1 MNVFAVCARAALGAL
16 VLMLLV
22 TACAPPPSAK
32 PPVTCDATSG
42 GQAGAETQ
50 LRFVEATDTQ
60 VVLTFGASAA
70 SNDFGVPAFALEL
83 LEGSNAPRSYRL
95 RVQGTSSLNPD
106 GTSSYTGLKTLEPG
120 GRTVRNISFVDESA
134 RQMLF
139 NIALERLT
147 CPHVASKTYVYG
159 KSPRAQIV
167 LTFGGASSLT
177 LETVSDAVG
186 GAPIG
191 TAVQSSGVGYTPSA
205 KIRITIGG
213 RAVWDTTAN
222 ADGTFDSGFW
232 IPDREPGPY
241 TVTATDGHG
250 HVGTTTLRIMAVRYP
265 KEG

>member
-1 MNVFAVCARAALGAL
+1 
-16 VLMLLV
+16 
-22 TACAPPPSAK
+22 
-32 PPVTCDATSG
+32 
-42 GQAGAETQ
+42 
-50 LRFVEATDTQ
+50 
-60 VVLTFGASAA
+60 
-70 SNDFGVPAFALEL
+70 
-83 LEGSNAPRSYRL
+83 
-95 RVQGTSSLNPD
+95 
-106 GTSSYTGLKTLEPG
+106 
-120 GRTVRNISFVDESA
+120 
-134 RQMLF
+134 MLF
-139 NIALERLT
+139 NVALERQA

-191 TAVQSSGVGYTPSA
+191 TPVQASGVGYAPSA

-222 ADGTFDSGFW
+222 EDGTFDSGFW

-250 HVGTTTLRIMAVRYP
+250 HVGRTTLRIMAVRYP
-265 KEG
+265 K

>member
-1 MNVFAVCARAALGAL
+1 MKVRAAWARQTRAAVT
-16 VLMLLV
+16 VLLLL
-22 TACAPPPSAK
+22 TACAPAATST
-32 PPVTCDATSG
+32 PPVSCGATSG

-50 LRFVEATDTQ
+50 LRFVEANDTQ
-60 VVLTFGASAA
+60 IVLTFGASAA
-70 SNDFGVPAFALEL
+70 SNDFGVPAFAIEP

-95 RVQGTSSLNPD
+95 RVDGTSSLNPD

-120 GRTVRNISFVDESA
+120 GRTVRNITFVDESA

-139 NIALERLT
+139 NIALERRT

-177 LETVSDAVG
+177 LETISDAVG

-191 TAVQSSGVGYTPSA
+191 TAVQASGVGYAPSA

>member
-1 MNVFAVCARAALGAL
+1 MAIAL
-16 VLMLLV
+16 LLLL
-22 TACAPPPSAK
+22 TACAPVPTAK
-32 PPVTCDATSG
+32 LPVSCGATSG

-50 LRFVEATDTQ
+50 LRFVEANDTQ

-70 SNDFGVPAFALEL
+70 SNDFGVPAFALEP

-95 RVQGTSSLNPD
+95 RVNGTGAANPD
-106 GTSSYTGLKTLEPG
+106 GTSSYTGPRTIEPG
-120 GRTVRNISFVDESA
+120 GRTVRNISFVDQSA
-134 RQMLF
+134 RSMIF
-139 NIALERLT
+139 NIALERQV
-147 CPHVASKTYVYG
+147 CPAIASKTYVYG

-177 LETVSDAVG
+177 LETISDAVG

-191 TAVQSSGVGYTPSA
+191 TAVQASGVGYEPSTR
-205 KIRITIGG
+205 IRITIGG

-241 TVTATDGHG
+241 TVTATDGRG
-250 HVGTTTLRIMAVRYP
+250 HLGTTTLRIMAVRYP
-265 KEG
+265 K

>member
-1 MNVFAVCARAALGAL
+1 VKVPAVRARQTQAALALLL
-16 VLMLLV
+16 VLA
-22 TACAPPPSAK
+22 ACAPAATTRL
-32 PPVTCDATSG
+32 PVSCEAASG

-60 VVLTFGASAA
+60 VVLTFGASAS
-70 SNDFGVPAFALEL
+70 SNDFAVPAFALEL

-95 RVQGTSSLNPD
+95 RVNGASSLNPD
-106 GTSSYTGLKTLEPG
+106 GTASYTGQRTIEPG
-120 GRTVRNISFVDESA
+120 GRTVRNISFVDDTA
-134 RQMLF
+134 RRMIF
-139 NIALERLT
+139 NVALERQA
-147 CPHVASKTYVYG
+147 CPHVASKSYVYG

-191 TAVQSSGVGYTPSA
+191 TAVQASGVGYGPSA

-213 RAVWDTTAN
+213 RAVWDTIAN

-241 TVTATDGHG
+241 TVTATDGQG
-250 HVGTTTLRIMAVRYP
+250 HIGTTTLRIMAVRYP
-265 KEG
+265 K

>member
-1 MNVFAVCARAALGAL
+1 VKVPGAAAWTRAAPT
-16 VLMLLV
+16 LLILL
-22 TACAPPPSAK
+22 TACVPAGTRVL
-32 PPVTCDATSG
+32 PVSCGATSG

-60 VVLTFGASAA
+60 IVLTFGASAA
-70 SNDFGVPAFALEL
+70 SNDFGVPAFALEP
-83 LEGSNAPRSYRL
+83 LEGANAPRSYRL
-95 RVQGTSSLNPD
+95 RVSGSSALNPD
-106 GTSSYTGLKTLEPG
+106 GTTSYTGLRTIEPG
-120 GRTVRNISFVDESA
+120 GRTVRNISIVDETA
-134 RQMLF
+134 RRMLF
-139 NIALERLT
+139 NVALEKQA

-159 KSPRAQIV
+159 KSPRAQIM

-191 TAVQSSGVGYTPSA
+191 TPVQASGAGYTPSA

-222 ADGTFDSGFW
+222 SDGTFDSGFW
-232 IPDREPGPY
+232 IPEREPGPY

-265 KEG
+265 K

>member
-1 MNVFAVCARAALGAL
+1 MKVPPVFALAL
-16 VLMLLV
+16 LLLS
-22 TACAPPPSAK
+22 ACAPAGTRAL
-32 PPVTCDATSG
+32 PVSCDAASG
-42 GQAGAETQ
+42 GTAGVETQ

-60 VVLTFGASAA
+60 IVLTFGASAA
-70 SNDFGVPAFALEL
+70 SNDFGVPTFALEL
-83 LEGSNAPRSYRL
+83 LEGANAPRSYRL
-95 RVQGTSSLNPD
+95 RVNGTSSLNPD
-106 GTSSYTGLKTLEPG
+106 GTSSYTGQRTIEPG
-120 GRTVRNISFVDESA
+120 GRTVRNISFVNETA

-139 NIALERLT
+139 NVALERQT

-177 LETVSDAVG
+177 LETISDAVG

-191 TAVQSSGVGYTPSA
+191 TAVQASGVGYAPSA

-222 ADGTFDSGFW
+222 ADGTVDSGFW
-232 IPDREPGPY
+232 IPEREPGPY

-250 HVGTTTLRIMAVRYP
+250 HVGTTTLRIMAARP
-265 KEG
+265 

>member
-1 MNVFAVCARAALGAL
+1 MKVPSVFALAL
-16 VLMLLV
+16 LLL
-22 TACAPPPSAK
+22 TACAPAGTSTL
-32 PPVTCDATSG
+32 PVSCDAASG
-42 GQAGAETQ
+42 GAAGVETQ

-60 VVLTFGASAA
+60 IVLTFGASAA

-83 LEGSNAPRSYRL
+83 LEGANAPRSYRL
-95 RVQGTSSLNPD
+95 RVNGTSSLNPD
-106 GTSSYTGLKTLEPG
+106 GTSSYTGQRTIEPG
-120 GRTVRNISFVDESA
+120 GRTVRNISVVNETA
-134 RQMLF
+134 RQIIF
-139 NIALERLT
+139 NVALERQA

-177 LETVSDAVG
+177 LETISDAVG

-191 TAVQSSGVGYTPSA
+191 TAVQASGAGYGPSA

-213 RAVWDTTAN
+213 RAVWGTTAN

-241 TVTATDGHG
+241 TVTATDGQG
-250 HVGTTTLRIMAVRYP
+250 HLGTTTLRIMATRP
-265 KEG
+265 

>member
-1 MNVFAVCARAALGAL
+1 MNVPAVHGRRACAAL
-16 VLMLLV
+16 VLLSLMI
-22 TACAPPPSAK
+22 ACAPRATSGL
-32 PPVTCDATSG
+32 PVSCDAFSG
-42 GQAGAETQ
+42 GQAGTETQ

-60 VVLTFGASAA
+60 VVLTFGASAT

-95 RVQGTSSLNPD
+95 HVNGTSSLNPD
-106 GTSSYTGLKTLEPG
+106 GTSSYTGQRTIEPG
-120 GRTVRNISFVDESA
+120 GRTVRNISFVDETA
-134 RQMLF
+134 RRVVF
-139 NIALERLT
+139 SIALERQA

-167 LTFGGASSLT
+167 LTFGGSSSLT
-177 LETVSDAVG
+177 LETISDAVG

-191 TAVQSSGVGYTPSA
+191 TAAQASGVGYAPSA

-213 RAVWDTTAN
+213 RAVWDTSAN

-241 TVTATDGHG
+241 TVTATDGQG
-250 HVGTTTLRIMAVRYP
+250 HVGTTTLRIMAARYP
-265 KEG
+265 K

>member
-1 MNVFAVCARAALGAL
+1 MRSVACARATLALL
-16 VLMLLV
+16 VL
-22 TACAPPPSAK
+22 TPACAPAPTATL
-32 PPVTCDATSG
+32 PVSCEGANG
-42 GQAGAETQ
+42 GHAGAQTQ

-70 SNDFGVPAFALEL
+70 SNDFAVPAFTLEL

-95 RVQGTSSLNPD
+95 RVNGTSSLNPD
-106 GTSSYTGLKTLEPG
+106 GTSSYTGLRTIEPG
-120 GRTVRNISFVDESA
+120 GRTVRNISFVDETA
-134 RQMLF
+134 RQMIF
-139 NIALERLT
+139 NVALERQA

-191 TAVQSSGVGYTPSA
+191 TPVQASGMGYAPSA

-232 IPDREPGPY
+232 IPEREPGPY
-241 TVTATDGHG
+241 TVTATDGQG
-250 HVGTTTLRIMAVRYP
+250 HIGTTTLRVMAVRYP
-265 KEG
+265 K

>member
-1 MNVFAVCARAALGAL
+1 MRSVARWARAAPAL
-16 VLMLLV
+16 LLLV
-22 TACAPPPSAK
+22 TACAPALSGATL
-32 PPVTCDATSG
+32 PVSCDAASG
-42 GQAGAETQ
+42 GQAGAQTQ

-60 VVLTFGASAA
+60 IVLTFGASAA
-70 SNDFGVPAFALEL
+70 SNDFAVPAFALEL
-83 LEGSNAPRSYRL
+83 LDGSNAPRSYRL
-95 RVQGTSSLNPD
+95 RVDGTSSLNPD
-106 GTSSYTGLKTLEPG
+106 GTSSYTGPRTIEPG
-120 GRTVRNISFVDESA
+120 GRTVRNISFVNETA
-134 RQMLF
+134 RQLLF
-139 NIALERLT
+139 NIALERQA
-147 CPHVASKTYVYG
+147 CPHVESKTYVYG

-191 TAVQSSGVGYTPSA
+191 TPVQASGAGYAPSA

-213 RAVWDTTAN
+213 RAVWDTVAN

-232 IPDREPGPY
+232 IPEREPGPY

-265 KEG
+265 K

>member
-1 MNVFAVCARAALGAL
+1 MRVALAL
-16 VLMLLV
+16 TLLL
-22 TACAPPPSAK
+22 TACAPPGTSEL
-32 PPVTCDATSG
+32 PVWCEAASG

-95 RVQGTSSLNPD
+95 RVNGTSSQNPD
-106 GTSSYTGLKTLEPG
+106 GTSSYTGQRTIEPG
-120 GRTVRNISFVDESA
+120 GRTVRNISFVDDTA

-139 NIALERLT
+139 NVALERQA

-191 TAVQSSGVGYTPSA
+191 TAVQASGAGYAPSA

-222 ADGTFDSGFW
+222 PDGTFDSGFW
-232 IPDREPGPY
+232 VPERDPGPY
-241 TVTATDGHG
+241 TVTATDGQG

-265 KEG
+265 K